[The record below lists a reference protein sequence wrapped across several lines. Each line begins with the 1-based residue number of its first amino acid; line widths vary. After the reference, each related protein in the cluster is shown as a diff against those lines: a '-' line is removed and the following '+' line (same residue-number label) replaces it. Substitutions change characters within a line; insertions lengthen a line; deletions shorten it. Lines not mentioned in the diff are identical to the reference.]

1 MARPLCSL
9 LFLLSASLL
18 PASLLP
24 ANDWS
29 ADDDTFDPSLQ
40 SVVIG
45 DRSWIGDPSPFVHL
59 ASSRTGYTYV
69 NATNYSGL
77 DPAVQLSLMVPLEAG
92 ESQPPGG
99 GMLML
104 NEEQT
109 EAFIKAI
116 TDAIESKPAET
127 NEEVQIKTA
136 LEGAQWSLTAA
147 KDNDSRVLHLENK
160 LKEKTHRYRFSVN
173 ASKKLLGAIK
183 HSLKKLEA
191 TAEE

>member
-9 LFLLSASLL
+9 LFLFSTGLL
-18 PASLLP
+18 LAD
-24 ANDWS
+24 DWS

-45 DRSWIGDPSPFVHL
+45 DRSWIGDPSPFVHVE
-59 ASSRTGYTYV
+59 SSRTGYTYV

-77 DPAVQLSLMVPLEAG
+77 DPAVQLSLMVPLKAG

-104 NEEQT
+104 NGEQT
-109 EAFIKAI
+109 RAFIKAI
-116 TDAIESKPAET
+116 TDAIESKPGET
-127 NEEVQIKTA
+127 EEGVQIKTA
-136 LEGAQWSLTAA
+136 LEGAQWSLAAA
-147 KDNDSRVLHLENK
+147 KDNDTRVLHLDNK
-160 LKEKTHRYRFSVN
+160 LKEKSHRYRFSVN
-173 ASKKLLGAIK
+173 ASKKLIGAIK

>member
-1 MARPLCSL
+1 MARFFCSF
-9 LFLLSASLL
+9 LFLLSAGLL
-18 PASLLP
+18 LAD
-24 ANDWS
+24 DWS

-45 DRSWIGDPSPFVHL
+45 DRSWIGDPSPFVHIE
-59 ASSRTGYTYV
+59 SSRTGYTHV

-77 DPAVQLSLMVPLEAG
+77 DPAVQLSLMVPLKAG

-99 GMLML
+99 GMLLL
-104 NEEQT
+104 NREQT
-109 EAFIKAI
+109 QAFIKAI
-116 TDAIESKPAET
+116 ADAIASKHGGKPEG
-127 NEEVQIKTA
+127 EQIKTS
-136 LEGAQWSLTAA
+136 LEGAQWSLTPA
-147 KDNDSRVLHLENK
+147 KDNDTRVLHLENR

-191 TAEE
+191 AAEE